1 MRSKDLMNSIPSSLF
16 MYPFS
21 VHATLLG
28 ASVLHIRGGG
38 LPDLLRL
45 QWVVVGTL
53 IRYLLSREDGDVT
66 CKCAVCTDDW
76 EKGDLLPITTLG
88 IICCALPTMTY
99 DALCTLNTQ
108 LDASLISANFVDK
121 WNGMLLDHF
130 AIHMITPSYHL
141 CACVSMI

>member
-1 MRSKDLMNSIPSSLF
+1 M
-16 MYPFS
+16 
-21 VHATLLG
+21 HATLLG

-76 EKGDLLPITTLG
+76 EKGDLLLITTLG
-88 IICCALPTMTY
+88 IICCVLPTVTY
-99 DALCTLNTQ
+99 DLLCTPNTE
-108 LDASLISANFVDK
+108 LDASLISPKLVGK
-121 WNGMLLDHF
+121 WNCMLPGQLGL
-130 AIHMITPSYHL
+130 TGL
-141 CACVSMI
+141 